1 MTAAEYDARV
11 EQIAQIAMNPPKQ
24 TVGPFSYNPRPR
36 QTTNTTGTPCRNA
49 ATPPPKP
56 TD

>member
-36 QTTNTTGTPCRNA
+36 QTSN
-49 ATPPPKP
+49 
-56 TD
+56 